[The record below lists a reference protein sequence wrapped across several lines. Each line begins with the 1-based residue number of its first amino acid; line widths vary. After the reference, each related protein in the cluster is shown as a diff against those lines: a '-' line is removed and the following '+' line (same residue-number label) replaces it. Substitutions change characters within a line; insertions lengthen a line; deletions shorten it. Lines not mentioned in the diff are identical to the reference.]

1 MEILDNTNPQHF
13 LYAGF
18 WRRFLAMFIDSLI
31 LGLVSSIVFSNSQFK
46 FSSDEPFMVFD
57 TIPLF
62 YSFNLL
68 GGIASFIL
76 NLIYYAALESS
87 KYQATLGKMAMGIK
101 VIDADGNRLSSQK
114 AIVRYVC
121 KIISAIILFIGY
133 IMAAFD
139 SKKQALHDKIADTLV
154 IKIN

>member
-1 MEILDNTNPQHF
+1 MEIIDNPNPQHF

-18 WRRFLAMFIDSLI
+18 WRRFLALFIDSLI
-31 LGLVSSIVFSNSQFK
+31 LSLVPSVVFSNSPFK
-46 FSSDEPFMVFD
+46 FSSDEPFMVFNM
-57 TIPLF
+57 IPLY
-62 YSFNLL
+62 YSFNLF

-101 VIDADGNRLSSQK
+101 VIDTDGNRLTSQK

-121 KIISAIILFIGY
+121 KIISAVILFIGY

-139 SKKQALHDKIADTLV
+139 SKKQALHDKIADTYV
-154 IKIN
+154 VKIS